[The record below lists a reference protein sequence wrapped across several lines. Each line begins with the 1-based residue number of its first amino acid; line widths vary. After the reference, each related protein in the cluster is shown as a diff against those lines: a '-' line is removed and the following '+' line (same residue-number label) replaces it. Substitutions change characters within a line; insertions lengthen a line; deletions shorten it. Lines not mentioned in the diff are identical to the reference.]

1 MKRTVLG
8 LVSVLALAVVAPM
21 GAANAA
27 DMAVKA
33 PPLTAPIPY
42 FNWTGFYIG
51 GNFGYG
57 WANDDI
63 SGTVTTLGATSIFA
77 GSNNYSGVVGGGQI
91 GANYQLPN
99 NWVIGVEADV
109 DWSNLKGV
117 SSICNLPV
125 GLLTS
130 GCSADSTKI
139 DDFGTVR
146 GRLGYAAS
154 TALFYAT
161 GGWAWGHSATTSTVT
176 CFGASCPA
184 PGPAVIGGVSSASA
198 TPNGWVV
205 GGGIEYAFNRNWTL
219 RLEYLHFE
227 FSGIGE
233 TFSTTVNGAAS
244 TTVSS
249 TTSYDDV
256 VRVGINYLFH

>member
-1 MKRTVLG
+1 VKRTVFG

-63 SGTVTTLGATSIFA
+63 SGTVSDGAIFA

-99 NWVIGVEADV
+99 NWVIGVEADI

-117 SSICNLPV
+117 SSICTFPMGV
-125 GLLTS
+125 ATS
-130 GCSADSTKI
+130 ACSADSTKI

-161 GGWAWGHSATTSTVT
+161 GGWAWAESKTTSAVT
-176 CFGASCPA
+176 CLGAGCPGASTA
-184 PGPAVIGGVSSASA
+184 FTGGGSSASA

-205 GGGIEYAFNRNWTL
+205 GGGIEYAFNRNWTV
-219 RLEYLHFE
+219 RVEYLHFE

-233 TFSTTVNGAAS
+233 TFSTTVSGVAS
-244 TTVSS
+244 TSVSR

-256 VRVGINYLFH
+256 ARVGINYLFH